1 MTDLRPAM
9 VMVQAERVNVKEF
22 VRTPDGRLAVDA
34 DALFRYLGDV
44 TVEKVPG
51 KDGTTVKRFFA
62 WTVVDTS
69 LGPFPNRVKAVEA
82 LLSFNGLRKADAKET
97 SRPTTAASSSMMGNL
112 TCA

>member
-1 MTDLRPAM
+1 MTELRPAM

-22 VRTPDGRLAVDA
+22 VSTPDGFAVDA
-34 DALFRYLGDV
+34 DALFRYIGDV

-62 WTVVDTS
+62 WTLVDTS

-97 SRPTTAASSSMMGNL
+97 SKPLWEDAPVQNVTPF
-112 TCA
+112 